1 VVSTVFS
8 NAVGINVVSTI
19 SGYTIGTYMVSA
31 VFGNDLGVKLVM
43 AIDGWLSEGAG
54 SQNGEGQAEDQFG
67 SFHGGCSRSVRS
79 CC

>member
-1 VVSTVFS
+1 MVST
-8 NAVGINVVSTI
+8 
-19 SGYTIGTYMVSA
+19 

-43 AIDGWLSEGAG
+43 AIDGWQSEGAG

-67 SFHGGCSRSVRS
+67 SFHDGCSRSVRS